1 MKSKLLHEFYQ
12 HHPLMGALM
21 RTLGR
26 KTIHHIHLE
35 GLQASSASLLFSAL
49 FQRKPK
55 RYLFILPDKDEA
67 AYFYHDLVQE
77 GGGAHTLFFPSS
89 YKRSLK
95 YGQKDAANEILR
107 TEALSRI
114 QSKEALMLV
123 TYPEAIAE
131 RVISQEQLAKRT
143 LHLQVTQR
151 LSIDAMTETLFNFGL
166 ERVDYVY
173 EPGQY
178 AVRGSLIDVYS
189 YSNEYPYRV
198 DFFGDEIDSIRS
210 FEVDSQLTKERL
222 EKITVVPHISE
233 GDKEDETS
241 FLDCFDE
248 DTVFVSSHFQGMKEA
263 MQYLYEDA
271 VSRQARMVQE
281 EVENSE
287 LEFVTQEQ
295 LVDGDSFMQSIQRHL
310 CVEIGPRSSQTPEAK
325 LTFNTSEQP
334 KYHKK
339 FSLVSESFIDFLNKG
354 YTLYIL
360 SDSAKQID
368 RIQTIFEDRGDAIQ
382 FTSIQKAIH
391 SGFVDHDLKSCFFTD
406 HQLFD
411 RYHKY
416 NLKSDH
422 VRSGKMAITLKELQ
436 EFQVGDYV
444 VHIDHGVGQFGG
456 LVRLP
461 SGNSTQE
468 VIKITFKN
476 DDTVFVSIHALHK
489 VSKYKGKDGAPP
501 RISKLGTGA
510 WQRIKDKTKTK
521 IKDIARDLIKLYAK
535 RREEKGYAFS
545 SDSFMQKELEASF
558 IYEDTPDQLKVTQDV
573 KADMENVRP
582 MDRLVC
588 GDVGFGK
595 TEIAVRAAFKAV
607 ADSKQVALLVPTTV
621 LAYQHHK
628 TFTQRLKEFP
638 CRVEYLSRAR
648 KASEVRQILLDL
660 AQGKVD
666 ILIGTHRLI
675 GKDVKFKD
683 LGLLIVDEEQKFGV
697 TVKEKLKQLKA
708 NVDTLT
714 LTATPIPRTLQFSL
728 MGARDLSTIQT
739 PPPNRYPIQT
749 ELHTFN
755 EDIIREAINF
765 EISRNGQV
773 FFVNNRIQNIY
784 DLANRIQRW
793 VPDARI
799 VIGHGQMEPKQ
810 LEKIILD
817 FVNYDYDILIAT
829 SIIESG
835 IDIPNVNTIIVNNA
849 QNFGLSDLHQLRG
862 RVGRGNKKAF
872 CYLLAPP
879 ISVLTPE
886 AKRRLQAIENFSD
899 LGSGIHIAMQDLD
912 IRGAG
917 NMLGAEQSG
926 FIADLGYETYQKVL
940 TEAVNE
946 LKSDE
951 FSTLYEEVKAEV
963 DTQGTGMNYVTEC
976 QIESDMELLFPHAYI
991 PSSSERMLLYRELD
1005 NLEEAADV
1013 QAFRLRL
1020 EDRFGKLPKET
1031 EELLRVVSLRYYAK
1045 RLGVERVFLKAE
1057 RMTLFYVSNLDSP
1070 FYQSD
1075 AFGKSIAFIGKYT
1088 RRCNLRE
1095 KNNKRSMIIKEVKSV
1110 EEGVKVLQE
1119 MENQEA

>member
-1 MKSKLLHEFYQ
+1 MKSKLLQDFYL
-12 HHPLMGALM
+12 HHPAIGALS

-26 KTIHHIHLE
+26 KTIQQVYVE
-35 GLQASSASLLFSAL
+35 GVKGSAVPLLFSAL
-49 FQRKPK
+49 FQKKP
-55 RYLFILPDKDEA
+55 RTYLFVLPDKDEA
-67 AYFYHDLVQE
+67 AYFYHDLMQA
-77 GGGAHTLFFPSS
+77 GAGKTSLFFPSS
-89 YKRSLK
+89 YKRSIK

-107 TEALSRI
+107 TEVLSRI
-114 QSKEALMLV
+114 QSEEPLCIV
-123 TYPEAIAE
+123 SYPEALAE
-131 RVISQEQLAKRT
+131 RVVTKEELAEKILT
-143 LHLQVTQR
+143 LEKTQVTT
-151 LSIDAMTETLFNFGL
+151 IDTVANALFEFGF

-178 AVRGSLIDVYS
+178 TVRGSLIDVYS
-189 YSNEYPYRV
+189 FSNEYPYRI
-198 DFFGDEIDSIRS
+198 DFFGDEIDSIRT
-210 FEVDSQLTKERL
+210 FEVDNQLTKEQL
-222 EKITVVPHISE
+222 QKITIVPQIRQSAD
-233 GDKEDETS
+233 GKGVS
-241 FLDCFDE
+241 FLECIPKEAILAAPNFEQIKEALQYLFE
-248 DTVFVSSHFQGMKEA
+248 DTVSH
-263 MQYLYEDA
+263 
-271 VSRQARMVQE
+271 QARIVQE
-281 EVENSE
+281 EVEQSN
-287 LEFVTQEQ
+287 LEFLNQDQLMDGYVFEEQ
-295 LVDGDSFMQSIQRHL
+295 LKHRMQVEFGLKSSF
-310 CVEIGPRSSQTPEAK
+310 VPEATVSFK
-325 LTFNTSEQP
+325 TSLQP
-334 KYHKK
+334 AFHKK
-339 FSLVSESFIDFLNKG
+339 FDLVSETLLEFQEQG
-354 YTLYIL
+354 YALYIL
-360 SDSAKQID
+360 SESAKQID
-368 RIQTIFEDRGDAIQ
+368 RIHAIFEERGDEIVFKSMAK
-382 FTSIQKAIH
+382 TIH
-391 SGFVDHDLKSCFFTD
+391 TGFVDHDLKICLFTD

-422 VRSGKMAITLKELQ
+422 VRSGKMALTLKELQ

-456 LVRLP
+456 LVRIP

-476 DDTVFVSIHALHK
+476 DDAVFVSIHALHK

-501 RISKLGTGA
+501 RINKLGTGA
-510 WQRIKDKTKTK
+510 WQRIKEKTKKK

-545 SDSFMQKELEASF
+545 ADSFMQKELEASF

-573 KADMENVRP
+573 KTDMESVRP

-595 TEIAVRAAFKAV
+595 TEIAIRAAFKAV

-621 LAYQHHK
+621 LAYQHYK
-628 TFTQRLKEFP
+628 TLSTRLKEFP

-648 KASEVRQILLDL
+648 KASEVKQIIKDL
-660 AQGKVD
+660 AKGEVD
-666 ILIGTHRLI
+666 ILVGTHRLI
-675 GKDVKFKD
+675 GKDVMFKD
-683 LGLLIVDEEQKFGV
+683 LGLLIIDEEQKFGV
-697 TVKEKLKQLKA
+697 AVKEKLKQLKV

-773 FFVNNRIQNIY
+773 FVVNNRIQNIY
-784 DLANRIQRW
+784 DLSDRIQRW

-835 IDIPNVNTIIVNNA
+835 IDIPNVNTIIINNA

-879 ISVLTPE
+879 LSVLTPE

-946 LKSDE
+946 LKVDE
-951 FSTLYEEVKAEV
+951 FADLYEEVKAETSE
-963 DTQGTGMNYVTEC
+963 DGTKYVSDC
-976 QIESDMELLFPHAYI
+976 QIESDMELLFPHDYI

-1005 NLEEAADV
+1005 NLETDEEVEA
-1013 QAFRLRL
+1013 FKTRLI
-1020 EDRFGKLPKET
+1020 DRFGRLPRET
-1031 EELLRVVSLRYYAK
+1031 EELLRVVRLRSYAK
-1045 RLGVERVFLKAE
+1045 RLGVERVFLKAQ
-1057 RMTLFYVSNLDSP
+1057 RMTLFYVSKLDSA

-1075 AFGKSIAFIGKYT
+1075 AFGKSISYISLYT
-1088 RRCNLRE
+1088 KKCNLRE
-1095 KNNKRSMIIKEVKSV
+1095 KNGKRSMVIKGV
-1110 EEGVKVLQE
+1110 ETVEQGVKILQE
-1119 MENQEA
+1119 IDALEV